1 MVPGAR
7 VGVRGATT
15 IRCGLGL
22 AGAVSVAPLQA
33 LTVKQPY
40 EVVDSD
46 AGVRSP
52 TIVTHQRKIQ
62 AVMKRMESPPP
73 HSDVA
78 KSAGDSQRASVLPI
92 KNFGLNVSG
101 PLKNRQRH
109 QPNLSPEK
117 KLAVLLFLNSRAV
130 NGQLPRGVKAAAS
143 REFSCHRQTITSI

>member
-1 MVPGAR
+1 
-7 VGVRGATT
+7 
-15 IRCGLGL
+15 
-22 AGAVSVAPLQA
+22 
-33 LTVKQPY
+33 
-40 EVVDSD
+40 
-46 AGVRSP
+46 
-52 TIVTHQRKIQ
+52 
-62 AVMKRMESPPP
+62 MESPPP

-143 REFSCHRQTITSI
+143 REFSCHRQTITFLPCPCDAAPVLYATQISQKRSKQCRYRCVKYSGATLLLLMCLVRHCHAI

>member
-52 TIVTHQRKIQ
+52 TVCCMAERPQR
-62 AVMKRMESPPP
+62 RERDRLGRLLLPLE
-73 HSDVA
+73 
-78 KSAGDSQRASVLPI
+78 QR
-92 KNFGLNVSG
+92 
-101 PLKNRQRH
+101 
-109 QPNLSPEK
+109 
-117 KLAVLLFLNSRAV
+117 
-130 NGQLPRGVKAAAS
+130 QL
-143 REFSCHRQTITSI
+143 

>member
-73 HSDVA
+73 
-78 KSAGDSQRASVLPI
+78 QR
-92 KNFGLNVSG
+92 
-101 PLKNRQRH
+101 RR
-109 QPNLSPEK
+109 
-117 KLAVLLFLNSRAV
+117 
-130 NGQLPRGVKAAAS
+130 
-143 REFSCHRQTITSI
+143 